1 MKEWKDPEAM
11 NGYLRRYRIE
21 SALPEELLPHLALR
35 KYEPDERLCS
45 QGDKPDHLYLLVEGK
60 LRVSTSSAEGRT
72 LVLTFHQPPEL
83 IGEIEFARG
92 ADYLNT
98 VEAVTPVVAI
108 SAPYRYLSAFALDH
122 PPFLRWLL
130 DVISRKFW
138 TKSESLSFNLMHPVE
153 TRLAGYL
160 LSRAADCSGTPF
172 QGRLRSAEL
181 KDAANA
187 IGTSYRHL
195 NRVIGRLCAE
205 GLLER
210 VGGHIVVKDR
220 RRLQELVDPM
230 PSG

>member
-1 MKEWKDPEAM
+1 MKEWKDREATDS
-11 NGYLRRYRIE
+11 YLRRHRIE
-21 SALPEELLPHLALR
+21 SAFPEELLPHLALR
-35 KYEPDERLCS
+35 KYEPGERLCS
-45 QGDKPDHLYLLVEGK
+45 QGDKPDHLYVLVEGK

-92 ADYLNT
+92 ADLLNT

-108 SAPYRYLSAFALDH
+108 AAPYRWLRACAMEH

-160 LSRAADCSGTPF
+160 LSLSSDNLGTPF
-172 QGRLRSAEL
+172 HGRLSSADL

-205 GLLER
+205 GIMER
-210 VGGHIVVKDR
+210 IGGYIAVKDR
-220 RRLQELVDPM
+220 RRLQEMVDPT
-230 PSG
+230 PSE